1 MSPSRHSRPQ
11 RSDRVVAG
19 NQFKAISCRA
29 FSLVEILIVIAVLA
43 ILVTLLLPYISPMQR
58 GAQEAVA
65 RQQQAALQTALGNWT
80 TAASSQP
87 GGLAGARAA
96 YNAAGN
102 KLALLQDYLQV
113 ATYAALSGSGNSV
126 SSEALAGA
134 GASLQFS
141 AWNVGGTPAVNWAN
155 TP

>member
-1 MSPSRHSRPQ
+1 MNLTPYCPVRRTSGGKVLRGR
-11 RSDRVVAG
+11 
-19 NQFKAISCRA
+19 RA

-43 ILVTLLLPYISPMQR
+43 VLATLLLPYISPMQR
-58 GAQEAVA
+58 ATQEAVA

-102 KLALLQDYLQV
+102 KLALLQNYLQA
-113 ATYAALSGSGNSV
+113 ATYAALTGSGDSV
-126 SSEALAGA
+126 TSEALAGA

-141 AWNVGGTPAVNWAN
+141 AWSVGGTPAVNWVN